1 MGKLFRDLWKHKAA
15 VLLIVLLLIGQAY
28 CDLSL
33 PSYTSDIVDVG
44 IQQGGIENAVPE
56 RMREETFNN
65 IALFLTE
72 DERALAEESYTLAE
86 GVRELNTRD
95 RQTIEQLDEAF
106 GLPMVILSSLEESG
120 MDLSGLSQAMLNSGL
135 TDEAIE
141 GIRKQALESMGD
153 MSDSIISQR
162 AVLFVQSEYEA
173 MGMDLG
179 QVQMSYLLTTGA
191 KMLGLTL
198 LMVATAVLSGL
209 LSSRTAAKIGMELRG
224 QVFTKVLS
232 FSNNELNK
240 FSIAS
245 LITRSTNDI
254 QQVQMVEV
262 MLLRM
267 VLYAPIIGIG
277 GIIRVAGTRTGLSW
291 IIVVAVVAIFVLVMA
306 LLFVAMPKFR
316 KMQTLVDRLN
326 LVAREILTGLSV
338 IRAFDREKY
347 EEERFDTAN
356 KNLMKTQLF
365 TNRVMNIMMPAMM
378 LIMNGVTVMIIW
390 FGGHGIDAGTMQ
402 VGDMIAFIT
411 YTMQIVMAFLM
422 ITMISVMLP
431 RAGVAADRIQEVL
444 DTPLSIHDAPV
455 VRDGELENA
464 KGELRFED
472 VSFRYDGA
480 DEDALEHISFTAKPG
495 ETTAII
501 GSTGCGKSTLIHL
514 IPRFYDVTQG
524 RITIDGIDI
533 REISQE
539 KLHSLLGFVP
549 QKGNL
554 FSGTIASNIKYGG
567 DWITDEK
574 MKEAAQIAQATE
586 FIETRPDGYDSSVAQ
601 GGSNVSGGQKQRL
614 SIARAIAKSPKIF
627 LFDDSFSALDYKTD
641 AQLRKALHEKTG
653 DAAVLIVAQRISTIL
668 HANRILVLEDGK
680 IVGDG
685 THEQLLESCAAYQ
698 EIARS
703 QLSESELKGKG
714 GGTNHKVVPEN
725 GSRRFSLEAD
735 AACSGRKEAARH
747 E

>member
-1 MGKLFRDLWKHKAA
+1 MVKLFRNLWRHKGA

-72 DERALAEESYTLAE
+72 EERALAEESYTLAE
-86 GVRELNTRD
+86 GVRELNTSD

-135 TDEAIE
+135 TEDAID
-141 GIRKQALESMGD
+141 GIRQQALESMGD

-162 AVLFVQSEYEA
+162 AVLFVQAEYEA
-173 MGMDLG
+173 LGMDLG
-179 QVQMSYLLTTGA
+179 QVQMNYLLTTGA

-224 QVFTKVLS
+224 QVFTRVLS

-291 IIVVAVVAIFVLVMA
+291 IIVVAVVAIFVLVMT
-306 LLFVAMPKFR
+306 LLAVAMPKFK

-347 EEERFDTAN
+347 EEDRFDTAN

-378 LIMNGVTVMIIW
+378 LIMNCVTVMIIW

-422 ITMISVMLP
+422 ITMISVMLS

-444 DTPLSIHDAPV
+444 DTPLSIHDAAS
-455 VRDGELENA
+455 VRDEELKDA

-472 VSFRYDGA
+472 VSFRYEGA

-524 RITIDGIDI
+524 RITIDGVDI

-574 MKEAAQIAQATE
+574 MEEAAQIAQATE
-586 FIETRPDGYDSSVAQ
+586 FIETKPDGYDSPIAQ

-641 AQLRKALHEKTG
+641 AQLRKALHEKTA

-714 GGTNHKVVPEN
+714 GGV
-725 GSRRFSLEAD
+725 A
-735 AACSGRKEAARH
+735 
-747 E
+747 